1 MTIQKIKTTLG
12 VVFGAVA
19 LGYGLG
25 SCSLDEKFYSE
36 VTPETF
42 FTNPTSVYA
51 VLARPFTQ
59 WKGYVGNERWYLQE
73 LTTDEMTCPQR
84 GADWYNGGEY
94 FRLHYHTWNPDD
106 RFIVNTYN
114 ETMSCISRTLES
126 IADLS
131 QVDYESLGLTETDKE
146 NHIYQLKALQA
157 YFLKKGL
164 DYFGGLPLYES
175 NTDELK
181 ARSTDKETFAYIEQL
196 LKEAIPH
203 LTKKTKLGD
212 KEDGFITQAAAASML
227 AELYFNANAYI
238 GEAHFEEA
246 AQLCKDIINGNY
258 GTYQLDATW
267 WGPHGFDNDVS
278 PEIIWS
284 VPSEKN
290 KQEWN
295 WYFKYFYHY
304 NSFKYFDT
312 ETAGYNGFI
321 LTPSHKPTGEVYTE
335 YRLGNT
341 IEKFNDQ
348 DLRKKPYRYLGNKE
362 YEGMFLM
369 GDQVNPND
377 PSMQCLGQ
385 KDYKGQLI
393 TLVDQVARFSDV
405 GAKYSSVKELPS
417 TMADGEENSGFR
429 LVKSPQ
435 PNMAEINLRYNPDC
449 PIIRLAE
456 IYYMLAEC
464 ELRAGHKAEAAQWI
478 NAVRKRNFP
487 NQVDPDPVTST
498 NLDEYRMLDEWMV
511 EFLGEGD
518 GRRRTDLI
526 RWNKFVTDSWWD
538 HTPSNES
545 YKNRFPIPSAAISAN
560 NLIEQNPGY

>member
-12 VVFGAVA
+12 VVFGTVA

-42 FTNPTSVYA
+42 FTNPTSVYS

-59 WKGYVGNERWYLQE
+59 WKGYVGNDRWYLQE

-212 KEDGFITQAAAASML
+212 KEDGFITQAAAASLL
-227 AELYFNANAYI
+227 AQLYFNANAYI
-238 GEAHFEEA
+238 GEAHFEKPPSFA
-246 AQLCKDIINGNY
+246 RTSSTAITARIS
-258 GTYQLDATW
+258 W
-267 WGPHGFDNDVS
+267 MRHGGALTDSTMISLRRSFGLS
-278 PEIIWS
+278 P
-284 VPSEKN
+284 
-290 KQEWN
+290 
-295 WYFKYFYHY
+295 
-304 NSFKYFDT
+304 
-312 ETAGYNGFI
+312 
-321 LTPSHKPTGEVYTE
+321 
-335 YRLGNT
+335 
-341 IEKFNDQ
+341 
-348 DLRKKPYRYLGNKE
+348 LRKTSRNGTGISNI
-362 YEGMFLM
+362 
-369 GDQVNPND
+369 
-377 PSMQCLGQ
+377 S
-385 KDYKGQLI
+385 I
-393 TLVDQVARFSDV
+393 T
-405 GAKYSSVKELPS
+405 
-417 TMADGEENSGFR
+417 T
-429 LVKSPQ
+429 
-435 PNMAEINLRYNPDC
+435 
-449 PIIRLAE
+449 IRLS
-456 IYYMLAEC
+456 ILIQ
-464 ELRAGHKAEAAQWI
+464 RPQG
-478 NAVRKRNFP
+478 
-487 NQVDPDPVTST
+487 T
-498 NLDEYRMLDEWMV
+498 MV
-511 EFLGEGD
+511 L
-518 GRRRTDLI
+518 
-526 RWNKFVTDSWWD
+526 S
-538 HTPSNES
+538 
-545 YKNRFPIPSAAISAN
+545 
-560 NLIEQNPGY
+560 